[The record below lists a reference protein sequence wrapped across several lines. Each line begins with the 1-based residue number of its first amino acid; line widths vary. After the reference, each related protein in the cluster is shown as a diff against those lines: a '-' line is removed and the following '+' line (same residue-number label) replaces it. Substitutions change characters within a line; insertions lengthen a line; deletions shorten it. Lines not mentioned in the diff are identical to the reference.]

1 MSNTAHS
8 HRRASYAKDV
18 MNVTG
23 KGKERLT
30 LFSKAAVPNTTF
42 HPKPLS
48 PLIILPKK
56 SC

>member
-1 MSNTAHS
+1 MITTDST
-8 HRRASYAKDV
+8 HRIVIYAKDA

-23 KGKERLT
+23 KEKERLT
-30 LFSKAAVPNTTF
+30 VFSRAAVPNTTF